1 MMYTV
6 SPNILIP
13 AFDVIEEI
21 RDRQGK
27 PWNSGGIARYKAYPA
42 LQELFRVINSGIP
55 REDFFYQGDIFRLHT
70 PYTGLADD
78 IDPSQEDVVSR
89 ICDDCSCSVL
99 PRTRYSDAVVAFSKS
114 FDFTDSKI
122 YYKVVASMP
131 ARLIHVNTKNCYGID
146 VNKLMERFGC
156 KIELYEMERE
166 VLFPLLPEFVV
177 KEYKGTPNKFKYYL
191 RRFSASL
198 ESEV

>member
-1 MMYTV
+1 MIPI
-6 SPNILIP
+6 SSNINLS
-13 AFDVIEEI
+13 AEAVVDEI
-21 RDRQGK
+21 RERQQL
-27 PWNSGGIARYKAYPA
+27 PWNSGGIARYRECPA
-42 LQELFRVINSGIP
+42 LQKLFRIINSGIP
-55 REDFFYQGDIFRLHT
+55 KEDFFYQGGIFRLHT

-89 ICDDCSCSVL
+89 IGNDGSCSIL
-99 PRTRYSDAVVAFSKS
+99 PRTWYSDDVVAFSKS

-156 KIELYEMERE
+156 KIELYEKERE

-191 RRFSASL
+191 RRFSTVP
-198 ESEV
+198 ESKV

>member
-1 MMYTV
+1 MIPI
-6 SPNILIP
+6 SSNINLS
-13 AFDVIEEI
+13 AEAVVDEI
-21 RDRQGK
+21 SERQQL
-27 PWNSGGIARYKAYPA
+27 PWNSGGIARYKEYPA

-89 ICDDCSCSVL
+89 ICNDGSCSIL

-122 YYKVVASMP
+122 YYKVAASMP

-156 KIELYEMERE
+156 KIERYEKERE

-191 RRFSASL
+191 RRFSTVP
-198 ESEV
+198 ESKA